1 MRPQRLLLSCYNTG
15 YKSHVILA
23 SLSLVITM
31 DQWLTSFPF
40 LYILTQG
47 NPDKSFFFLKKK
59 VNPYLSFQ
67 ISVRL
72 PLLESQIVLYRRKDN
87 VLL

>member
-1 MRPQRLLLSCYNTG
+1 MTPRRLLLSCYGIG
-15 YKSHVILA
+15 YKSHVIIA
-23 SLSLVITM
+23 SISLIITM

-47 NPDKSFFFLKKK
+47 NPDKSLKKEK
-59 VNPYLSFQ
+59 VNLYLSFQ

-72 PLLESQIVLYRRKDN
+72 PLLESQTVLCRRKDD